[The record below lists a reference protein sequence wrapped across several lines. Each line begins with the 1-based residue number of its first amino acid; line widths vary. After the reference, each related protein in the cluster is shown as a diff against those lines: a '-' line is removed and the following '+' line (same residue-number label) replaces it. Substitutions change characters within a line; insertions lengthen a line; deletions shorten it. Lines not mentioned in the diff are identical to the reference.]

1 LPTLS
6 FEGYTEHV
14 KNGRCLLVIDG
25 IVHDVEDFVG
35 HNPGEK
41 YLLEHIGKDA
51 TKLFHGGGIHAH
63 SHAAENLLSTT
74 RFARIEDHGPQ
85 S

>member
-1 LPTLS
+1 M
-6 FEGYTEHV
+6 EGYTEHV

-25 IVHDVEDFVG
+25 IVQDVEDFVG
-35 HNPGEK
+35 HHPGGEK
-41 YLLEHIGKDA
+41 YLLEHLGKDA

-63 SHAAENLLSTT
+63 SNAAENLLSTM
-74 RFARIEDHGPQ
+74 RFARIVDHDPQ